1 MTISELGSATKL
13 DLLVADTQGQIK
25 YTVLKPSK
33 RGVKALSGKRAW
45 SNAAPKGSFMHGSVA
60 GTPGVTNNN
69 KCNQVMWVVDRNSLR
84 VYDTLGETVWAVNSR
99 SYVLARGRVTPVL
112 KNANY
117 PNLQR
122 TQIAI

>member
-33 RGVKALSGKRAW
+33 RGVKVPLSKRAW

-60 GTPGVTNNN
+60 EPWGH
-69 KCNQVMWVVDRNSLR
+69 
-84 VYDTLGETVWAVNSR
+84 
-99 SYVLARGRVTPVL
+99 
-112 KNANY
+112 
-117 PNLQR
+117 
-122 TQIAI
+122 